1 MCDAHRM
8 RLSERDILNHIS
20 LVWAWVWVVCV
31 GSLKALEVCVLSKL
45 PKPPHRCLRRGWAAW
60 PWGCGP
66 GAHGHGPCMP
76 MAAGGGAAC
85 AVSLCVVFCL
95 AYLSREADA
104 GFLLIHKAP

>member
-60 PWGCGP
+60 PWGGGP
-66 GAHGHGPCMP
+66 GAHGGT
-76 MAAGGGAAC
+76 GGAPP